1 MEFRDTVLTP
11 AQAELGKL
19 AVGLAETFNQAHHQ
33 GVDMYGQL
41 GGDFFNIGNPRVTAN
56 NANTGTA
63 SLSATY
69 GDLGKLDAQNVVL
82 QFDGSNWKASRAD
95 TAPAFRWPAPAPP
108 PIRW

>member
-1 MEFRDTVLTP
+1 QGNTIRLDAKAVGGQIGGLLEFRDTVLTP

-19 AVGLAETFNQAHHQ
+19 AVGRAETFNQAHHQ

-63 SLSATY
+63 SLSAT
-69 GDLGKLDAQNVVL
+69 
-82 QFDGSNWKASRAD
+82 
-95 TAPAFRWPAPAPP
+95 
-108 PIRW
+108 